1 MQNIYDY
8 INSLTPI
15 SDKTKDALNNIF
27 EKQIIDKNYFLVKNG
42 QIANQLFFLEDGVIR
57 TFFKNEDGSEYN
69 KALDIPPTITCGYA
83 SIITGKPSKIN
94 LQTLTTCILW
104 IADYSAFKKLYN
116 EHPDLERAARIAAE
130 NSFVEKE
137 NRELEMALLGAAER
151 YELFKNQFHH
161 LEQLIPQYHIASY
174 LGISATQLSR
184 IRKGLK
190 QGRNKFLYIGK

>member
-15 SDKTKDALNNIF
+15 SNKTKIVLINIF
-27 EKQIIDKNYFLVKNG
+27 KKKIVEKNYTLVKSG
-42 QIANQLFFLEDGVIR
+42 QVANQLFFLEEGVIR
-57 TFFKNEDGSEYN
+57 TFFKSQDGTEYN

-83 SIITGKPSKIN
+83 SIITGKPSRIS

-104 IADYSAFKKLYN
+104 VADYSAFKKLYN
-116 EHPDLERAARIAAE
+116 DYPDLERAARIAAE

-137 NRELEMALLGAAER
+137 NRELEMALLGAGER
-151 YELFKNQFHH
+151 YELFKKRFQN

-184 IRKGLK
+184 IRRGLRHYK
-190 QGRNKFLYIGK
+190 K